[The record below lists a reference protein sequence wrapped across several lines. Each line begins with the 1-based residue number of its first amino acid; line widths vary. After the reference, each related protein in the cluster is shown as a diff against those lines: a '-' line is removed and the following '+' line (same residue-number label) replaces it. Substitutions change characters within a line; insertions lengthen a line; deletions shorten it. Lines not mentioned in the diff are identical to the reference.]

1 MEQSTKK
8 RPFRCINLDWL
19 EVYCLEPSGDTPH
32 DAEYFRNKGYL
43 VAERAYG
50 TRVYNQMFTVFDK
63 EGVPLLEVRRAP
75 CSDKAKDG
83 GLFPSESCHIRL
95 TNNYCYVSDPVGVL
109 RSFLS
114 EHSYTLVKIFRLDV
128 CLDFETF
135 DLGDI
140 PAKFVARYMAG
151 RYSKVYQSNISAHG
165 TDRWEARVWQS
176 ISWGSPKSM
185 IGTKMYCKSLELKQ
199 THDKPYIRWCWY
211 LCGLIDDPV
220 TNVKIKPDGTKYT
233 PDIWRVEFSIRSQ
246 TKRYYIIQ
254 DTDTRTNNSIYMP
267 HTLDLYDSRDKLLSV
282 FASLCHHYFHFKVFE
297 EGVRKDRCEDKVLFD
312 FTYMDEI
319 LHVDNTV
326 SRSTKDDRVARLRS
340 LLIGYRER
348 QLNPIVRDAVD
359 TIISN
364 INEERL
370 NSFVG
375 PSWTAEQTFTLQR
388 LLAERLGG
396 YKRPDIVQ
404 QRKEIET
411 LVGDLFATS
420 WV

>member
-1 MEQSTKK
+1 M
-8 RPFRCINLDWL
+8 L
-19 EVYCLEPSGDTPH
+19 E
-32 DAEYFRNKGYL
+32 
-43 VAERAYG
+43 
-50 TRVYNQMFTVFDK
+50 
-63 EGVPLLEVRRAP
+63 
-75 CSDKAKDG
+75 
-83 GLFPSESCHIRL
+83 
-95 TNNYCYVSDPVGVL
+95 
-109 RSFLS
+109 
-114 EHSYTLVKIFRLDV
+114 
-128 CLDFETF
+128 
-135 DLGDI
+135 
-140 PAKFVARYMAG
+140 
-151 RYSKVYQSNISAHG
+151 
-165 TDRWEARVWQS
+165 
-176 ISWGSPKSM
+176 
-185 IGTKMYCKSLELKQ
+185 
-199 THDKPYIRWCWY
+199 
-211 LCGLIDDPV
+211 
-220 TNVKIKPDGTKYT
+220 
-233 PDIWRVEFSIRSQ
+233 
-246 TKRYYIIQ
+246 
-254 DTDTRTNNSIYMP
+254 
-267 HTLDLYDSRDKLLSV
+267 
-282 FASLCHHYFHFKVFE
+282 
-297 EGVRKDRCEDKVLFD
+297 KDRCEDKVLFD